1 MRLRSLVLWDIRFQT
16 RYGFYFLYAVLTA
29 IYVAILSAVPE
40 SWREKAAAIL
50 IFSDPASMGLFF
62 MGAIV
67 LLEKSQRTPWALAV
81 SPVRAA
87 EYIAA
92 KVMSLSAISLVV
104 AAVLTAA
111 AGVDAGANAGAY
123 GSVGAGAFGS
133 VDSYIVLLGTVLS
146 SAVFTL
152 LGIIIATRISSLN
165 QFILWTVPVEL
176 VCFVPAILHLFRVG
190 SPLADSMAANPRGPV
205 QICMQTCTQTCTPG
219 SSSAAAAAAWLR
231 YYPASVCM
239 EMVSGQV
246 PSPIGILMVMALI
259 GVLFVA
265 AKYCVLNMWGRM
277 GGGKL

>member
-29 IYVAILSAVPE
+29 IYVAVLSAVPE
-40 SWREKAAAIL
+40 GWREKAAAIL

-123 GSVGAGAFGS
+123 GSAGAGAFGS
-133 VDSYIVLLGTVLS
+133 VDSYIVLFGTVLS
-146 SAVFTL
+146 SVVFTL

-165 QFILWTVPVEL
+165 QFILWTVPMEL

-205 QICMQTCTQTCTPG
+205 QICMQTYTQTCTLG
-219 SSSAAAAAAWLR
+219 SSSAADATAWLR